1 VVNYVN
7 PFLVLYQL
15 EYGMHKKIVYID
27 DDIEMINLIK
37 LILERKNYSVFSALG
52 GHTGLELILETQPDL
67 ILLDLMMPDIDG
79 WDLYQQIKAID
90 QIKDIPIVII
100 TAKAHPIDR
109 ILGIQVAKV
118 DDYLTK
124 PFKPQVLLDTIEKLL
139 N

>member
-1 VVNYVN
+1 
-7 PFLVLYQL
+7 
-15 EYGMHKKIVYID
+15 MHKKIVYIE

-37 LILERKNYSVFSALG
+37 LILERKNYLFFSALG
-52 GHTGLELILETQPDL
+52 GQTGLELILETQPDL

-79 WDLYQQIKAID
+79 WDLYQQIKSND
-90 QIKDIPIVII
+90 RIKDIPVVII

-139 N
+139 T

>member
-1 VVNYVN
+1 
-7 PFLVLYQL
+7 
-15 EYGMHKKIVYID
+15 MHKKIVYIE

-37 LILERKNYSVFSALG
+37 LILERKNYSFFSALG
-52 GHTGLELILETQPDL
+52 GQAGLELILEIQPDL
-67 ILLDLMMPDIDG
+67 ILLDLMMPDVDG
-79 WDLYQQIKAID
+79 WDLYQQIKSND
-90 QIKDIPIVII
+90 QMKDIPVVII

>member
-1 VVNYVN
+1 MVNYIN

-37 LILERKNYSVFSALG
+37 LILDRKDYLFFSAVG
-52 GHTGLELILETQPDL
+52 GQAGLQLILETQPDL
-67 ILLDLMMPDIDG
+67 ILLDLMMPDVDG
-79 WDLYQQIKAID
+79 WDLYQQIKSID
-90 QIKDIPIVII
+90 ILKDVPVVII
-100 TAKAHPIDR
+100 TAKAQPIDR

-118 DDYLTK
+118 NDYLTK
-124 PFKPQVLLDTIEKLL
+124 PFKPQDLLDTIEKLL

>member
-1 VVNYVN
+1 MVNYIN

-37 LILERKNYSVFSALG
+37 LILDRKDYSFFSAVG
-52 GHTGLELILETQPDL
+52 GQAGLQLILETQPDL
-67 ILLDLMMPDIDG
+67 ILLDLMMPDVDG
-79 WDLYQQIKAID
+79 WDLYQQIKSID
-90 QIKDIPIVII
+90 ILKDVPVVII
-100 TAKAHPIDR
+100 TAKAQPIDR

-118 DDYLTK
+118 NDYLTK
-124 PFKPQVLLDTIEKLL
+124 PFKPQDLLNTIEKLL

>member
-1 VVNYVN
+1 VVNYIN

-37 LILERKNYSVFSALG
+37 LILERKDYSFFSALG
-52 GHTGLELILETQPDL
+52 GQAGLQLILETQPDL
-67 ILLDLMMPDIDG
+67 ILLDLMMPDVDG
-79 WDLYQQIKAID
+79 WDLYQQIKSND
-90 QIKDIPIVII
+90 KVKDVPVVII
-100 TAKAHPIDR
+100 TAKAQPIDR

-118 DDYLTK
+118 NDYLTK
-124 PFKPQVLLDTIEKLL
+124 PFKPQDLLDTIEKLL

>member
-1 VVNYVN
+1 VVNYIN

-37 LILERKNYSVFSALG
+37 LILERKNYSFFSALG
-52 GHTGLELILETQPDL
+52 GQTGLELILETQPDL
-67 ILLDLMMPDIDG
+67 ILLDLMMPDVDG
-79 WDLYQQIKAID
+79 WDLYQQIKSND
-90 QIKDIPIVII
+90 QIKDIPVVII

>member
-1 VVNYVN
+1 VVNYIN

-15 EYGMHKKIVYID
+15 EYGMHKKIVYIE

-37 LILERKNYSVFSALG
+37 LILERKNYSFFSALG
-52 GHTGLELILETQPDL
+52 GQAGLELILEIQPDL
-67 ILLDLMMPDIDG
+67 ILLDLMMPDVDG
-79 WDLYQQIKAID
+79 WDLYQQIKSND
-90 QIKDIPIVII
+90 QMKDIPVVII